1 MQTTITI
8 DSAAGTFTMRRGA
21 WSGTFPVSELWTWL
35 DFYRSQQERFPE
47 HAASYADDVRAL
59 EGAVKAVK

>member
-1 MQTTITI
+1 MQTTVTI
-8 DSAAGTFTMRRGA
+8 DSVSGMVTMSRGA
-21 WSGTFPVSELWTWL
+21 WSGTFPVSDLQKWL

-47 HAASYADDVRAL
+47 RAAIYAEDVRAL